1 MCMGGG
7 SPATITQPDYNAY
20 NKQFDLQKAAIE
32 QSMNGQANLM
42 QASLNTAI
50 RNQQAA
56 YEQSAEV
63 KKQLAETTS
72 AQATRMA
79 ALIGTPPP
87 EKSAEAPAVGRNR
100 GTVTS
105 KGKGAL
111 RIERRTATSA
121 GQGAGLNIT

>member
-7 SPATITQPDYNAY
+7 GRATITQPDYNQY

-32 QSMNGQANLM
+32 QSMNGRANLM

-79 ALIGTPPP
+79 TLIGTPPP

>member
-7 SPATITQPDYNAY
+7 GRATITQPDYNQY

-42 QASLNTAI
+42 QASLNAAI

-87 EKSAEAPAVGRNR
+87 EKSAEAPSVGRNR